1 MFKNITIGQYYP
13 ASSPLHRLD
22 ARLKIIFTI
31 AYIALLFTVNNIFSY
46 IMAAIF
52 MVLLVLISKIP
63 VRFIIKCVKPVLWIL
78 IITAVIDLFAVPGE
92 SAAVLP
98 VFHLTITREG
108 IYTAITLS
116 ARLLF
121 LMTGAS
127 LLTLTTP
134 PITLTDALESLMKP
148 LGFFKVPTRDIAMMM
163 SIAIRFIP
171 TFAEEADKIRKAQIS
186 RGLDFGEGGI
196 IKRAK
201 ATVSILIPLF
211 IGAFRRA
218 DELATAM
225 DARCYGGKTR
235 TRLNELHLTGFDAL
249 GLTVFVFCAL
259 ILLAAEFVIE
269 F

>member
-31 AYIALLFTVNNIFSY
+31 AYIALLFTVNSVASY
-46 IMAAIF
+46 IIAAVF
-52 MVLLVLISKIP
+52 TVLLVLISKIP
-63 VRFIIKCVKPVLWIL
+63 IRFLLKYVKPVLWIL
-78 IITAVIDLFAVPGE
+78 IITALIDLFAVPGD
-92 SAAVLP
+92 AIAVLP
-98 VFHLTITREG
+98 LFHLMITREG
-108 IYTAITLS
+108 VFTAVTLS

-163 SIAIRFIP
+163 SISIRFIP

-186 RGLDFGEGGI
+186 RGADFGDGGI

-201 ATVSILIPLF
+201 ITVSILIPLF
-211 IGAFRRA
+211 VGAFRRA

-225 DARCYGGKTR
+225 DARCYGGKNR
-235 TRLNELHLTGFDAL
+235 TRLNELHLTGYDAVC
-249 GLTVFVFCAL
+249 LTVFIFCAL
-259 ILLAAEFVIE
+259 ILLTAEFVIE